1 MPGHYG
7 PWPGTTLVRA
17 VRLQGDHLEL
27 TATTRDG
34 SRLLIQWRTAGAA
47 RLRMVLEVARSLPG

>member
-1 MPGHYG
+1 M
-7 PWPGTTLVRA
+7 RA